1 MNVHIEVT
9 TALGRRKDIASLAY
23 IVVDEL
29 ESDFVGLTINAWPTL
44 DDRRL
49 RFDLERSRSVGST
62 KQGLHAFLARHRTPR
77 KVADRAAPH
86 RRRVRMQGSGSLS
99 RRVRSPTPAGGWFP
113 PITDISAEAR
123 EAAKLAFFSAVA
135 PIANRRRDPE
145 VVRLAPESTPLRS
158 QRSVS
163 RPDPFGS

>member
-1 MNVHIEVT
+1 MVP

-44 DDRRL
+44 DDRGRL
-49 RFDLERSRSVGST
+49 RFDLERSRSVRST
-62 KQGLHAFLARHRTPR
+62 KQGLHAFLARHRTPAR
-77 KVADRAAPH
+77 SPTGRSASATRSHA
-86 RRRVRMQGSGSLS
+86 RSGSLS
-99 RRVRSPTPAGGWFP
+99 RRVHSPTPAGGWFP
-113 PITDISAEAR
+113 HHRHLGRGE

-145 VVRLAPESTPLRS
+145 VVRLAPSRHPS
-158 QRSVS
+158 GHRSVS
-163 RPDPFGS
+163 GRIRSGREW

>member
-1 MNVHIEVT
+1 MNVRIWVP

-44 DDRRL
+44 DDQGRL

-62 KQGLHAFLARHRTPR
+62 KRGLHAFLARHRTPR
-77 KVADRAAPH
+77 KVADRPLRIGDAFACKIREPLEEGALTDPG
-86 RRRVRMQGSGSLS
+86 RWMV
-99 RRVRSPTPAGGWFP
+99 P